1 MPSVVFPTS
10 WLVASLPMP
19 GCGQETSL
27 TMQPVLVRL
36 EGFMNNKPI
45 DLDRR
50 LGPVSQHAIDLP
62 PRRRSSRPLCSSG
75 G

>member
-1 MPSVVFPTS
+1 
-10 WLVASLPMP
+10 
-19 GCGQETSL
+19 
-27 TMQPVLVRL
+27 
-36 EGFMNNKPI
+36 MNNKPI

-75 G
+75 GDVRVRSLVVAVLADFDRLSRHAR